1 MRTIQQTIAAITVFA
16 GLATLTACGG
26 PATGGSASGSTGTV
40 SIAYAGD
47 QQTPFVATVTK
58 GVEKAA
64 GAVGNNF
71 SVFDNHTDAAKVVNN
86 ARDAATQTPSVFVEY
101 SSVADAND
109 RVARIMGEAGVP
121 VLAVQY
127 PVGDAPLFA
136 IDNAEVGRL
145 GGDALADAALKK
157 WGKGKVDS
165 ALMLALPAGGDVQLE
180 RSDAAQAALKGKL
193 GAIDVTVGDTRLD
206 PSVARQVSAD
216 FLSAHPGEKIAVW
229 AHLDSM
235 AMVAVAAAKAA
246 GREDDVLVVG
256 TSGDPMV
263 VDELKREGSPL
274 VATVGLFPEQWGKE
288 IVNLATRIAA
298 GEDVPKVT
306 HPGQTRVVTAK
317 NADDINGNE

>member
-1 MRTIQQTIAAITVFA
+1 MRNIRRTIIATAALA
-16 GLATLTACGG
+16 GFATLTACGS
-26 PATGGSASGSTGTV
+26 SASAGTDTV

-47 QQTPFVATVTK
+47 QQTPFVATVTE
-58 GVEKAA
+58 GIDAAASAA
-64 GAVGNNF
+64 GAEF

-86 ARDAATQTPSVFVEY
+86 ARDAATQAPSVFIEY

-109 RVARIMGEAGVP
+109 RVDRIMDDAGVP

-145 GGDALADAALKK
+145 GGDALADAALEK
-157 WGKGKVDS
+157 WGEGEVDS

-180 RSDAAQAALKGKL
+180 RSDAAQAALEGKL
-193 GAIDVTVGDTRLD
+193 GSIDVTVGDTKLD

-216 FLSAHPGEKIAVW
+216 FLSAHPGEKIVVW

-235 AMVAVAAAKAA
+235 AMGAVSAAKAA
-246 GREDDVLVVG
+246 GREDDVLIVG
-256 TSGDPMV
+256 TSGDPVV

-274 VATVGLFPEQWGKE
+274 VATVGLFPEQWGEE
-288 IVNLATRIAA
+288 IVDLATRVAA
-298 GEDVPKVT
+298 GEEVPEVT
-306 HPGQTRVVTAK
+306 HPSQTRIVTAE
-317 NADDINGNE
+317 NADDINGQE